1 MAVAYPDILYGQGSS
16 IQTEPR
22 LIMSDFGDGYQQVIA
37 DGINY
42 LPRSGTLEHPLMNN
56 TKASQLLTFLRAN
69 SAGQVVTIKNFMEDP
84 TGATTL
90 NVRITNWSHNQ
101 NGITQNYYV
110 NFREAFST

>member
-1 MAVAYPDILYGQGSS
+1 MAIAYPTIVYGQGSS
-16 IQTEPR
+16 IETQPR

-42 LPRSGTLEHPLMNN
+42 LPRTGTLEHPLLNN
-56 TKASQLLTFLRAN
+56 TKAAEILAFLRAN
-69 SAGQVVTIKNFMEDP
+69 SAGQVVTIINYMEDP

-90 NVRITNWSHNQ
+90 NVRINNWSHTQ
-101 NGITQNYYV
+101 TGITQNYYV